1 MLCLLACRFVV
12 TGSWGQS
19 AQTDPAP
26 VAGVSDL
33 DARMERIQA
42 DPDLPQAIKALTIE
56 FYQRARESAALI
68 RQFAEELSAIN
79 QLVASAPEQIEALGE
94 ELQEPTPVDE
104 IPAYATVDELKT
116 LVSRKQA
123 EMLIARDALKALE
136 AASAELAQSEN
147 TLVDVFAERE
157 RNLQKIQDKLAS
169 VATADEPPVVGRARE
184 ADLMARQALEEVK
197 LDLLRV
203 RGGIE

>member
-1 MLCLLACRFVV
+1 M
-12 TGSWGQS
+12 
-19 AQTDPAP
+19 
-26 VAGVSDL
+26 
-33 DARMERIQA
+33 
-42 DPDLPQAIKALTIE
+42 
-56 FYQRARESAALI
+56 
-68 RQFAEELSAIN
+68 
-79 QLVASAPEQIEALGE
+79 ASAPEQIEALGE
-94 ELQEPTPVDE
+94 ELQESSPVDE

-123 EMLIARDALKALE
+123 EMLVARDALKALE

-147 TLVDVFAERE
+147 TLVDAFAERE

-203 RGGIE
+203 RAANRDLLAELSGLRIDIARNSVGTLEAEIGGLTTALQRERERQASVGRLEAAASLASTTGLSLEVQAVAE